1 VYIEFIQ
8 EEIMKKFYSMIAMM
22 ALVLFPVMSSGQDI
36 DLTGDWEMSTES
48 PRGPRT
54 QTIHIEQ
61 DGEKLTV
68 TMTGGPGRRGGQG
81 GGGEIAAEGT
91 IKGNK
96 VEWSFTRN
104 TPRGDFTT
112 KYTGTVEGDTMSGE
126 VDRGQRGTASWS
138 AKRK

>member
-1 VYIEFIQ
+1 
-8 EEIMKKFYSMIAMM
+8 MKKIYSMLAIA
-22 ALVLFPVMSSGQDI
+22 AFILFPALLNAQEI
-36 DLTGDWEMSTES
+36 DVTGDWEMTSQT
-48 PRGPRT
+48 PRGERT

-68 TMTGGPGRRGGQG
+68 TMQGGFRGGQEG
-81 GGGEIAAEGT
+81 SEITAEGT

-96 VEWSFTRN
+96 LEWSFTRSS
-104 TPRGDFTT
+104 PRGDFTT

-126 VDRGQRGTASWS
+126 VDRGERGTAPWS

>member
-1 VYIEFIQ
+1 MELVQ
-8 EEIMKKFYSMIAMM
+8 EEIMKKFYSMIAVM
-22 ALVLFPVMSSGQDI
+22 ALVLFPAILSGQDI
-36 DLTGDWEMSTES
+36 DLTGDWEMTTES

-68 TMTGGPGRRGGQG
+68 TIQGGVGRRGGQG
-81 GGGEIAAEGT
+81 GGGEITAEGR
-91 IKGNK
+91 IQGNK

-112 KYTGTVEGDTMSGE
+112 KYAGAVEGDTMSGE
-126 VDRGQRGTASWS
+126 VDRGERGTAPWS

>member
-1 VYIEFIQ
+1 MYIEFIQ

-22 ALVLFPVMSSGQDI
+22 ALVLFPVLLSGQDI
-36 DLTGDWEMSTES
+36 DLTGDWEMTTES
-48 PRGPRT
+48 PRGERT

-61 DGEKLTV
+61 DGDKLTV
-68 TMTGGPGRRGGQG
+68 TMAGGPGRRGGQG
-81 GGGEIAAEGT
+81 GGGEITAEGT

-104 TPRGDFTT
+104 TPRGDFST

-126 VDRGQRGTASWS
+126 VDRGQRGTAPWS

>member
-1 VYIEFIQ
+1 
-8 EEIMKKFYSMIAMM
+8 MKKSCSMIAMI
-22 ALVLFPVMSSGQDI
+22 ALLIFPVMLSGLSI
-36 DLTGDWEMSTES
+36 DLTGDWEMTTES
-48 PRGPRT
+48 PRGERT

-61 DGEKLTV
+61 DGEKLTI

-81 GGGEIAAEGT
+81 GGGEITAEGM

-126 VDRGQRGTASWS
+126 VDRGQRGTAPWS

>member
-1 VYIEFIQ
+1 LYKRKIIQ
-8 EEIMKKFYSMIAMM
+8 EENMKKIYSMLAIM
-22 ALVLFPVMSSGQDI
+22 ALVLFPTLLSGQDI
-36 DLTGDWEMSTES
+36 DVTGDWEMTTES
-48 PRGPRT
+48 PRGERT

-68 TMTGGPGRRGGQG
+68 TMQGGMRGGQG
-81 GGGEIAAEGT
+81 GEEITAEGT
-91 IKGNK
+91 IQGNK

-112 KYTGTVEGDTMSGE
+112 KYTGTVDGDTMTGE
-126 VDRGQRGTASWS
+126 VDRGERGTGPWS